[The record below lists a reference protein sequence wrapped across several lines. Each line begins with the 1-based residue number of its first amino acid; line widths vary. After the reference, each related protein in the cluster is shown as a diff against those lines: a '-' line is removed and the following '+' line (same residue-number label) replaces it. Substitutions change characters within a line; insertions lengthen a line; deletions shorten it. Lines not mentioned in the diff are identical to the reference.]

1 MGNKCYCLKN
11 NDNGIDV
18 DVRNRNNKVV
28 CNRDERV
35 ERVERV
41 DVLICDNDD
50 DDDNDDE
57 EDDEEK
63 KIDNNIS

>member
-35 ERVERV
+35 ERV
-41 DVLICDNDD
+41 DVLICDND
-50 DDDNDDE
+50 
-57 EDDEEK
+57 DDEEK